1 MKTGQKN
8 RLKTQIEAL
17 ATAVGLSSGR
27 ASKEIV
33 ERARKAVDHADQRMR
48 FSGDDTVIA
57 LAGPTG
63 SGKSSLFNAICQARL
78 AQPGITRPTTT
89 KSVAAYWGNQSPN
102 ELLNWLDVPTRHLI
116 RGDDKAFNGLV
127 LIDLPDQDSTQ
138 SSNRLE
144 ADRMIALVDQ
154 LIWVVDPQK
163 YADAALHH
171 DYLKTL
177 ASHKDVMM
185 IAFNQ
190 ADRLTS
196 AQLNSAINDLGQ
208 LLESECLGGVET
220 MAVSALTGQGI
231 AELRS
236 AIAKMVASKR
246 LVAARLSADIRQAA
260 MSLDEDLGSA
270 EISQIPNQ
278 VVQELNFALAEAAN
292 INTVTDAVYNSML
305 KRGALATGWPMTK
318 WLARFRPDPL
328 KALHL
333 DRTPL
338 KPVLGKSGR
347 KPSLD
352 QIAPTAVQ
360 RTSLRPA
367 TGVSK
372 ARVDSAL
379 RQVAYEASRGLPS
392 GWIASIR
399 KITASCQR
407 QLYDQLDNAV
417 ATTNLDLTSG
427 LGWWKVIRFFQ
438 WLVFLAACL
447 GGIWLL
453 VDLVAAYLQLPGL
466 PSVKI
471 GRAPLATVLLVG
483 GLLAGLVV
491 GLVSRLGVEAG
502 AKAKAYRA
510 KRALNDAVA
519 KVANEL
525 IISPVTDE
533 LIRHAKARQAVAEA
547 MG

>member
-1 MKTGQKN
+1 MNSRQQN
-8 RLKTQIEAL
+8 QLKTQIDSL
-17 ATAVGLSSGR
+17 ATAVGLASGR
-27 ASKEIV
+27 ASHEVV
-33 ERARKAVDHADQRMR
+33 ERARKAVDHADQRLR

-89 KSVAAYWGNQSPN
+89 KSIAAYWGERSPDD
-102 ELLNWLDVPTRHLI
+102 LLNWLDVATRHLI
-116 RGDDKAFNGLV
+116 RGDDKALNGLV
-127 LIDLPDQDSTQ
+127 LIDLPDQDSTKRA
-138 SSNRLE
+138 NRLE
-144 ADRMIALVDQ
+144 VDRMVALVDQ

-171 DYLKTL
+171 DYLISL

-190 ADRLTS
+190 VDRLTPTQLDS
-196 AQLNSAINDLGQ
+196 AMNDLGQ
-208 LLESECLGGVET
+208 LLASEGLGGLET
-220 MAVSALTGQGI
+220 VAVSALTGQGI
-231 AELRS
+231 VELRS

-246 LVAARLSADIRQAA
+246 LAAARLSADIRLAA
-260 MSLDEDLGSA
+260 ISLDEDLGSA
-270 EISQIPNQ
+270 ATKQISGQA
-278 VVQELNFALAEAAN
+278 VKELNFVLAEAAN

-305 KRGALATGWPMTK
+305 KRGTLVTGWPMTK

-347 KPSLD
+347 KPSAD

-372 ARVDSAL
+372 ARVASAL

-392 GWIASIR
+392 GWVTSIR
-399 KITASCQR
+399 KITASRDR
-407 QLYDQLDNAV
+407 QLYDQLDTAV

-427 LGWWKVIRFFQ
+427 LGWWTIIRFLQ
-438 WLVFLAACL
+438 WLVLLAACL

-453 VDLVAAYLQLPGL
+453 ADVVAAYLQLPGL

-471 GRAPLATVLLVG
+471 GRVPLATVLLVG
-483 GLLAGLVV
+483 GLFAGIIV
-491 GLVSRLGVEAG
+491 GLVSRLGVKAV

-510 KRALNDAVA
+510 KRALNAAVA

-525 IISPVTDE
+525 IISPVNDE